1 MECTADCIVNW
12 LILLL
17 LKSTTPIFSTEF
29 TSPCRYLSVA
39 LTINAATER
48 HHCEASLEIL
58 RRRTQPAPYLLL
70 CHWLSTPP
78 AECNPIGRY
87 NAHPATAPRPR
98 SVPCFAKCIDL

>member
-48 HHCEASLEIL
+48 HHCEASL
-58 RRRTQPAPYLLL
+58 
-70 CHWLSTPP
+70 
-78 AECNPIGRY
+78 
-87 NAHPATAPRPR
+87 
-98 SVPCFAKCIDL
+98 